1 MTQYKIG
8 EIARLLGLT
17 TQALRFYE
25 KEGVITPEKSD
36 SGTRYYTVGQIVQ
49 LLSFK
54 KYRQAD
60 FSVQEVVEHFREDDL
75 QALGERLSAQSAALA
90 AQADM
95 LARKAQAVQDYARLV
110 RDTQAA
116 ADRIELCTRP
126 PLYLL
131 CVPLDELTE
140 IHAAGRRA
148 LTAFIEAMPATGIAF
163 TRRQEGGAHVSL
175 RLCASEEVAR
185 RWSLPL
191 DMSQLLPPVRCARI
205 CRSFE
210 KYAWGDASAAWIL
223 DRIRAA
229 GYSPDPAQELLGLHI
244 ASETHNGIVSLSTRV
259 YVPIL

>member
-36 SGTRYYTVGQIVQ
+36 SGTRYYTIGQIVQ

-54 KYRQAD
+54 KYRQVD
-60 FSVQEVVEHFREDDL
+60 FSVQEVVDHFREDDL
-75 QALGERLSAQSAALA
+75 QTLSERLSAQSASLS
-90 AQADM
+90 AQAEM
-95 LARKAQAVQDYARLV
+95 LARKAQAVQDYASLV
-110 RDTQAA
+110 RDTQEEKE
-116 ADRIELCTRP
+116 RIALCTRP

-131 CVPLDELTE
+131 RVPLDRLGE
-140 IHAAGRRA
+140 IHAAERRA

-163 TRRQEGGAHVSL
+163 TRRQESGAHTCL
-175 RLCASEEVAR
+175 RLCTSEEVAR

-191 DMSQLLPPVRCARI
+191 HMTQPLPPTRCACI

-210 KYAWGDASAAWIL
+210 TYAWDDASVDDVL
-223 DRIRAA
+223 GRIRAA
-229 GYSPDPAQELLGLHI
+229 GCSPDPAQELLGLHI
-244 ASETHNGIVSLSTRV
+244 ASETRGGTVYLSTRV

>member
-36 SGTRYYTVGQIVQ
+36 SGTRYYTIGQIVQ

-54 KYRQAD
+54 KYRQVD
-60 FSVQEVVEHFREDDL
+60 FSVQEVVDHFREDDL
-75 QALGERLSAQSAALA
+75 QTLSERLSAQSASLS
-90 AQADM
+90 AQAEM
-95 LARKAQAVQDYARLV
+95 LARKAQAVQDYACLV
-110 RDTQAA
+110 RDTQEEKE
-116 ADRIELCTRP
+116 RIALCTRP

-131 CVPLDELTE
+131 RVPLDRLGE
-140 IHAAGRRA
+140 IHAAERRA

-163 TRRQEGGAHVSL
+163 TRR
-175 RLCASEEVAR
+175 
-185 RWSLPL
+185 WSLPL
-191 DMSQLLPPVRCARI
+191 HMTQPLPPTRCACI

-210 KYAWGDASAAWIL
+210 TYAWDDASVDDVL
-223 DRIRAA
+223 GRIRAA
-229 GYSPDPAQELLGLHI
+229 GCSPDPAQELLGLHI
-244 ASETHNGIVSLSTRV
+244 ASETRGGTVYLSTRV